1 MIARVAPYLSVFRMR
16 FLIMLQYRTAALA
29 GFFTQCWWGII
40 LVMVLAAFFHGA
52 RSHEPISFA
61 QAVTYTWLGQ
71 AFLVLLP
78 WTGDPDV
85 GEMVRSGNVS
95 YDRLRP
101 LDTYFYWYV
110 RAMAW
115 MAARAVPRA
124 ALMFVTAGL
133 IFPLIGLGAWRMR
146 FPSSVAAGLLFTPA
160 LLSVVLLSSAMV
172 MLINLTVVATVSDRG
187 ANTLATPIVIV
198 LSGNLLPLP
207 LFPDWM
213 HRFLFLQ
220 PFAGLVDI
228 PSRIYVGNLT
238 GAVALAGLLQQ
249 VVWIG
254 LLILLGHHLM
264 LRAMRRLQV
273 QGG

>member
-1 MIARVAPYLSVFRMR
+1 
-16 FLIMLQYRTAALA
+16 MLQYRTAAVA

-52 RSHEPISFA
+52 RAHQPISFT

-78 WTGDPDV
+78 WSGDPEV

-115 MAARAVPRA
+115 MAARVVPRA
-124 ALMFVTAGL
+124 TLMLVMAGL
-133 IFPLIGLGAWRMR
+133 IFPLIGLGAWRLR
-146 FPSSVAAGLLFTPA
+146 LPPDAAAGLLFAPA
-160 LLSVVLLSSAMV
+160 LASVVLLSSAMV
-172 MLINLTVVATVSDRG
+172 MLINASVVVTVSDRG
-187 ANTLATPIVIV
+187 VNTLAAPIVIL

-213 HRFLFLQ
+213 HWFLFLQ
-220 PFAGLVDI
+220 PFAGLIDI
-228 PSRIYVGNLT
+228 PFRIYVGNLT
-238 GAVALAGLLQQ
+238 GTLALAGLALQII
-249 VVWIG
+249 WIG
-254 LLILLGHHLM
+254 LLILLGRYLM
-264 LRAMRRLQV
+264 RRAMCRLQV